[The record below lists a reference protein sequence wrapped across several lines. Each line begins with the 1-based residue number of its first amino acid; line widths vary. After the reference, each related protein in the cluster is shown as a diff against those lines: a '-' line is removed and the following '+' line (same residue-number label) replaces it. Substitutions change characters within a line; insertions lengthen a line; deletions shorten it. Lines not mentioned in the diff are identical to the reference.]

1 MCRYNNGV
9 FYSLFPPFTRGN
21 RCSSG
26 KSMGFLRQKDKLDLN
41 FRPVSDIIGNVKC
54 RCDGMVDVTDSKSVG
69 GDTVWVRVP
78 PPAPRCVDER
88 CSTENAARKCGV
100 FTCFRPLFGTKSS
113 ENLNFPLF
121 KFLRREATSKDAGTR
136 FRKVRV
142 TRTTRLIKK
151 RKPGHQAV
159 ICIPMGMQMAA
170 FSFFGA
176 IGAFASFVFCFLVV
190 LVIAS
195 LQPFGYACVA
205 IKRRRQTNGRNQ
217 EPLCPDPHRPA

>member
-1 MCRYNNGV
+1 MLAIPMGMYYTKRATPAGV
-9 FYSLFPPFTRGN
+9 MEL
-21 RCSSG
+21 
-26 KSMGFLRQKDKLDLN
+26 
-41 FRPVSDIIGNVKC
+41 
-54 RCDGMVDVTDSKSVG
+54 VDVVDSKSTA
-69 GDTVWVRVP
+69 GDSVPVRVR

-159 ICIPMGMQMAA
+159 ICSPTGMQMTA
-170 FSFFGA
+170 FSFSGVLLRL
-176 IGAFASFVFCFLVV
+176 SFVSWWYC
-190 LVIAS
+190 
-195 LQPFGYACVA
+195 
-205 IKRRRQTNGRNQ
+205 
-217 EPLCPDPHRPA
+217 